1 MQSDTGTEYSSPRSA
16 NAVPLTVPLRL
27 ELFTITREDAQIL
40 EGYVEEFEDA
50 DADLWATLVRNI
62 MAELLVLWSEDV
74 PFDKIDASKVSRCVN
89 CTMCIPC

>member
-1 MQSDTGTEYSSPRSA
+1 MQSDTGTESSSLHSG
-16 NAVPLTVPLRL
+16 NAVPLTAPLRS

-50 DADLWATLVRNI
+50 DADLRATLVRNI
-62 MAELLVLWSEDV
+62 MAELLVLQSEDV
-74 PFDKIDASKVSRCVN
+74 PFNKIDASKVSRCVN

>member
-1 MQSDTGTEYSSPRSA
+1 MQSDTGTESLSLHSG
-16 NAVPLTVPLRL
+16 NAVPLTTPLRS

-40 EGYVEEFEDA
+40 EGYVEAFKDA
-50 DADLWATLVRNI
+50 DADLQATLVRNI
-62 MAELLVLWSEDV
+62 MAELLVLQSEDV